1 LLDALRA
8 VLPEIAPHRITTATD
23 AFGSSSGEPYA
34 VVRGN
39 VSLAA
44 PPSRA
49 ALYYDLALILSHVS
63 DDRLP
68 AIADVHMLHSDI
80 LVPAV
85 TQPSKGLHLDR
96 IGPHQSSRA

>member
-1 LLDALRA
+1 MRIA
-8 VLPEIAPHRITTATD
+8 VTI
-23 AFGSSSGEPYA
+23 
-34 VVRGN
+34 
-39 VSLAA
+39 
-44 PPSRA
+44 
-49 ALYYDLALILSHVS
+49 ILSHVS

-85 TQPSKGLHLDR
+85 AQPSKGLHLDR